1 MSGHD
6 NLEGLMDRWY
16 LEDATW
22 SKVRNALLFLALV
35 GWIGCAA
42 GLAMEPERFYRSYLV
57 GFAYSTLT
65 CLGGLFFLQVMYLT
79 GSAWSVTVR
88 RIVEHLVAAIPACAV
103 LFIPVIFGIHHLY
116 EWSHTEEVMKDPI
129 LSQKSA
135 FLNVEGFVIR
145 GVVFF
150 AIWSLVAWRIT
161 SQSLAQDKDQSIKHM
176 DTAARWSAPGLV
188 FTFLTVSLAAFDWL
202 MSLAPHW
209 YSTIFG
215 LYIFAGGGWTF
226 ISTMMIICQL
236 LRKNGILARSITVE
250 HYHDLGKWMFA
261 TTAFW
266 SYIAFSQYMLIWYA
280 NLPEETIWYKV
291 RWENGWEVLSY
302 LLIVGHFFFPFLMLL
317 ARGSK
322 RNLGLMFGMAFWVL
336 FIEYID
342 LYFVIMPNFY
352 KSPAP
357 HWLDLFGWLAPVAT
371 VGVVFWSRFRGKAL
385 IPVGDLRLEQA
396 LGHQNI

>member
-1 MSGHD
+1 MSGHGNLPGLND
-6 NLEGLMDRWY
+6 NWY
-16 LEDATW
+16 LEESTW

-35 GWIGCAA
+35 GWIGCGA
-42 GLAMEPERFYRSYLV
+42 GFALDADRFYKSYFV
-57 GFAYSTLT
+57 GFCFTTLT
-65 CLGGLFFLQVMYLT
+65 CLGGLFFVQVMYLT

-88 RIVEHLVAAIPACAV
+88 RIIEHLVAAIPACAI
-103 LFIPVIFGIHHLY
+103 LFIPVVLGVHHLY
-116 EWSHTEEVMKDPI
+116 EWSHVEEVAKDPI
-129 LSQKSA
+129 LRQKA
-135 FLNVEGFVIR
+135 GFLNVEAFMIR
-145 GVVFF
+145 AAVFF
-150 AIWSLVAWRIT
+150 GIWSFLSWKIT
-161 SQSLAQDKDQSIKHM
+161 SQSLAQDKDSSIAHM
-176 DTAARWSAPGLV
+176 ETASRWSAPGLV
-188 FTFLTVSLAAFDWL
+188 FTFLSVSLAAFDWI

-215 LYIFAGGGWTF
+215 LYIFAGGGWVF
-226 ISTMMIICQL
+226 ISTLMIICQL
-236 LRKNGILARSITVE
+236 LRKNGILVNSITVE

-266 SYIAFSQYMLIWYA
+266 AYIGFSQYMLIWYA

-291 RWENGWEVLSY
+291 RWEGGWEVLAY
-302 LLIVGHFFFPFLMLL
+302 LLIAGHFFFPFLTLL

-357 HWLDLFGWLAPVAT
+357 HWLDIFGWLAPWAT
-371 VGVVFWSRFRGKAL
+371 IGVVFWSRFKGKAL
-385 IPVGDLRLEQA
+385 VPVGDLRLEQA
-396 LGHQNI
+396 LSHQNL